1 MGVRV
6 AKNVNLLLTKERIMK
21 LLLGLL
27 LSMVLS
33 TLHAEVL
40 VSPEYLRDGKLERV
54 SVCTLGKNKA
64 QCIYIRKG
72 EKLYKIFI
80 DHKGEHSIYWIS
92 PTGDILVY
100 SRSSV

>member
-1 MGVRV
+1 
-6 AKNVNLLLTKERIMK
+6 MK

-33 TLHAEVL
+33 FAHAERPAL
-40 VSPEYLRDGKLERV
+40 EKGKLVRV
-54 SVCTLGKNKA
+54 AKCSLGKQSATCFYLEVDSKT
-64 QCIYIRKG
+64 
-72 EKLYKIFI
+72 YKVYV
-80 DHKGEHSIYWIS
+80 DNKGEHSIYWIS